1 MIHQMI
7 DHPNIFICHPK
18 HSKNRE
24 NARKHVPRTCW
35 PHTLF
40 GCWLA
45 WYDKL
50 PAGRPERRSHVHTS
64 EETARI
70 HGNMVIF
77 VRKAGNMFT
86 INTSINDVSRAKFQR
101 MWFCH
106 TYGATAFHT
115 HRCHCL
121 GARQLVERR
130 QQLSLGPG
138 IFWWDRVPT
147 KKRLGFFEA
156 LPGFF
161 FKKRCWKL
169 KKCWPFASGIRNRFL
184 KNTPNLM
191 GGVRCIPVEHLQAC
205 GGDLPTYSR
214 FRWEKYEKI
223 GGM

>member
-40 GCWLA
+40 GWWLA

-86 INTSINDVSRAKFQR
+86 INIPVFPDVSRAKFQ
-101 MWFCH
+101 MILLGDFSHPW
-106 TYGATAFHT
+106 
-115 HRCHCL
+115 CHCL
-121 GARQLVERR
+121 GGQLVERR

-138 IFWWDRVPT
+138 TMMDRVPT

-156 LPGFF
+156 PPGFLS
-161 FKKRCWKL
+161 KKDAESSKNVD
-169 KKCWPFASGIRNRFL
+169 FASWI
-184 KNTPNLM
+184 
-191 GGVRCIPVEHLQAC
+191 LQI
-205 GGDLPTYSR
+205 S
-214 FRWEKYEKI
+214 EKHP
-223 GGM
+223 